1 MAISRLRAMQNENVD
16 MGRLQVNVTA
26 RGRQRPIEDAKI
38 QLSYT
43 GEPDSQIEELTTNN
57 SGQTERVELA
67 APPLE
72 WSMQPSE
79 QQPYA
84 EYTIQV
90 TARGYNPINISGI
103 DVFANET
110 TIQEVEMEAVAEG
123 EEQVQNIV
131 IPAHTLFGDFPPK
144 IAEAEVKPVAET
156 GEIVLNRVVIP
167 EYVIVHDGVPTDPT
181 ARNYY
186 VRYRDYIKNVASS
199 EIYSTWP
206 DATLRA
212 NILAIMSF
220 TLNRVYTEWYRNKG
234 YDFTITSSTAFDH
247 KWVFGRNIFSNIS
260 QIVDEMFVNFL
271 SRPNVRQPILTQYC
285 DGERV
290 TCPNWMT
297 QWGSKNLG
305 DQGYSAI
312 EILRYYYG
320 SSMYINTA
328 EQVSG
333 VPASWPRVDLQV
345 GSRGSN
351 VRVIQQQLNAIA
363 KNYPAIPTVTV
374 DGIFGPATKEAVQK
388 FQSIFGM
395 PATGVVDYPTWYRI
409 SGIYVAVTRIAELY
423 Q

>member
-26 RGRQRPIEDAKI
+26 RGRQLPIQDARI

-43 GEPDSQIEELTTNN
+43 GDPTSQIEELTTNN
-57 SGQTERVELA
+57 SGQTEQVEVA

-90 TARGYNPINISGI
+90 TARGFRPINVSGI
-103 DVFANET
+103 DVFSNET
-110 TIQEVEMEAVAEG
+110 TIQEVEMEAVDEG
-123 EEQVQNIV
+123 DDQVENIV

-167 EYVIVHDGVPTDPT
+167 EYVIVHDGVPTDST

-220 TLNRVYTEWYRNKG
+220 TLNRVYTEW
-234 YDFTITSSTAFDH
+234 
-247 KWVFGRNIFSNIS
+247 
-260 QIVDEMFVNFL
+260 
-271 SRPNVRQPILTQYC
+271 
-285 DGERV
+285 
-290 TCPNWMT
+290 
-297 QWGSKNLG
+297 
-305 DQGYSAI
+305 
-312 EILRYYYG
+312 
-320 SSMYINTA
+320 
-328 EQVSG
+328 
-333 VPASWPRVDLQV
+333 
-345 GSRGSN
+345 
-351 VRVIQQQLNAIA
+351 
-363 KNYPAIPTVTV
+363 
-374 DGIFGPATKEAVQK
+374 
-388 FQSIFGM
+388 
-395 PATGVVDYPTWYRI
+395 
-409 SGIYVAVTRIAELY
+409 
-423 Q
+423 